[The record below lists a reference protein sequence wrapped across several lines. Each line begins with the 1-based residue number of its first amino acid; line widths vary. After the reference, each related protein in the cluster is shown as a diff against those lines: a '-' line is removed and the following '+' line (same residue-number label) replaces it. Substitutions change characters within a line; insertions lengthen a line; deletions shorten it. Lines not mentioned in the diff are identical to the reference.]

1 MENHRKPAKERISKN
16 KMAEML
22 GVHHSTISRELKRG
36 EITQRDILWKEYTSY
51 CADVVQDLIDSN
63 TTAKG
68 PSLKLGKDQLFHDFV
83 EYWIIEKKYSPD
95 AVIMKIENE
104 GLSFET
110 RFVQKPS
117 TTTSVKVTSSIW
129 QIETYPVEVKK
140 SKEDIKEQE
149 MYSKEQ
155 RETALQL
162 HDEFQSVTKVIQK
175 LGYPSRQGMYKW
187 LRGRS
192 NPPEDK
198 AERKRINNSKE
209 HPLHPS
215 VETKFAILERCFMKG
230 ENVQLVSEETGY
242 SRTSIYRW
250 RKLYVSQGV
259 AALMNEKDRP
269 RGEPEEGSRPQRMK

>member
-1 MENHRKPAKERISKN
+1 
-16 KMAEML
+16 
-22 GVHHSTISRELKRG
+22 
-36 EITQRDILWKEYTSY
+36 
-51 CADVVQDLIDSN
+51 
-63 TTAKG
+63 
-68 PSLKLGKDQLFHDFV
+68 
-83 EYWIIEKKYSPD
+83 
-95 AVIMKIENE
+95 
-104 GLSFET
+104 
-110 RFVQKPS
+110 
-117 TTTSVKVTSSIW
+117 
-129 QIETYPVEVKK
+129 
-140 SKEDIKEQE
+140 

-155 RETALQL
+155 QETALQL

-187 LRGRS
+187 LRERS

-250 RKLYVSQGV
+250 RKQYVSQGV

-269 RGEPEEGSRPQRMK
+269 RGEPKEGPRPQRMK